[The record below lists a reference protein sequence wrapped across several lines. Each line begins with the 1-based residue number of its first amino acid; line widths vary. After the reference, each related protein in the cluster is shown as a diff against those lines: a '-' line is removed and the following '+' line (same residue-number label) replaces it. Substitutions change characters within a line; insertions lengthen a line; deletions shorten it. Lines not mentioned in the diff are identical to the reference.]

1 MRKYTRRLVVASALA
16 LTMVTAP
23 VAHAEDQ
30 ILASV
35 PGLTFPFFVHMM
47 NAFKAEATKQGVGVI
62 ESDGQVSSPKQ
73 TADVEAAIT
82 QGVKGIVI
90 SPNEVDAMAPALQ
103 QAVEAR
109 IPVVTVDRRV
119 AQVEGILAHVG
130 ADNVKGGE
138 AQANLIVQMFPD
150 GATIINLQGQSGASP
165 AIDRNKGLHNVLDG
179 MADKYKIVFEQTA
192 GFDRAKGLAVTEAAL
207 SGMADAPKVIVA
219 ANDDM
224 ALGAMEAVKS
234 RGLSGIAIIGF
245 DALPEALA
253 QVRDGGLTA
262 TIEQFPGQQSS
273 LGVQTLVDFIKD
285 WQPASREGSAADPG
299 CRHQGQSE
307 HCRTPRRSEVN
318 ELRLFSGRGH
328 KPRPEGILSMAT
340 PPATQP
346 LLRMTGISK
355 SFPGVRALDSVDF
368 EVGSAEIHAFLGEN
382 GAGKSTLLKILIR
395 RPGPRC
401 GQH

>member
-16 LTMVTAP
+16 LTVVTAP

-47 NAFKAEATKQGVGVI
+47 NAFKAEAAKQGVGVI

-103 QAVEAR
+103 QAVEAK

-138 AQANLIVQMFPD
+138 AQANLIVQMFPE

-165 AIDRNKGLHNVLDG
+165 AIDRNKGLHNILDG

-207 SGMADAPKVIVA
+207 SGMAEAPKVIVA

-262 TIEQFPGQQSS
+262 TIEQFPGQQSA
-273 LGVQTLVDFIKD
+273 LGVQTLVDFIKTGK
-285 WQPASREGSAADPG
+285 QPAEKVLLL
-299 CRHQGQSE
+299 
-307 HCRTPRRSEVN
+307 TPVAVTKDN
-318 ELRLFSGRGH
+318 LN
-328 KPRPEGILSMAT
+328 
-340 PPATQP
+340 
-346 LLRMTGISK
+346 
-355 SFPGVRALDSVDF
+355 V
-368 EVGSAEIHAFLGEN
+368 AERLGEV
-382 GAGKSTLLKILIR
+382 K
-395 RPGPRC
+395 
-401 GQH
+401 

>member
-1 MRKYTRRLVVASALA
+1 MKLSRRSVVLGSLTLPLLSSAA
-16 LTMVTAP
+16 FA
-23 VAHAEDQ
+23 ADK

-35 PGLTFPFFVHMM
+35 PGLSFPFFVHMM
-47 NAFKAEATKQGVGVI
+47 NAFKAEIEKQGYEAV

-73 TADVEAAIT
+73 TADIEAAIT

-103 QAVEAR
+103 QAVEAN

-138 AQANLIVQMFPD
+138 AQGQLIMQLFPD

-165 AIDRNKGLHNVLDG
+165 AIDRNKGLHNVIDPV
-179 MADKYKIVFEQTA
+179 ADKYKIVFEQTA
-192 GFDRAKGLAVTEAAL
+192 GFARDKGLSVTEAAL
-207 SGMADAPKVIVA
+207 SGLAEPPKVIVA

-224 ALGAMEAVKS
+224 ALGAMEAVKA

-273 LGVQTLVDFIKD
+273 LGVQTLVKFIKD
-285 WQPASREGSAADPG
+285 GTKPAEKVLLI
-299 CRHQGQSE
+299 
-307 HCRTPRRSEVN
+307 TPVAITKDN
-318 ELRLFSGRGH
+318 LN
-328 KPRPEGILSMAT
+328 T
-340 PPATQP
+340 
-346 LLRMTGISK
+346 
-355 SFPGVRALDSVDF
+355 
-368 EVGSAEIHAFLGEN
+368 AERLGEV
-382 GAGKSTLLKILIR
+382 K
-395 RPGPRC
+395 
-401 GQH
+401 

>member
-16 LTMVTAP
+16 LTVVTAP
-23 VAHAEDQ
+23 VAYAEDQ

-47 NAFKAEATKQGVGVI
+47 KAFKAEAAKQGMGVI

-103 QAVEAR
+103 QAVDAK

-138 AQANLIVQMFPD
+138 AQGNLIVSMFPD

-179 MADKYKIVFEQTA
+179 KDKYKIVFEQTA

-207 SGMADAPKVIVA
+207 SGMADAPQVIVA

-262 TIEQFPGQQSS
+262 TIEQFPGQQSA
-273 LGVQTLVDFIKD
+273 LGVQTLVDFIKTGK
-285 WQPASREGSAADPG
+285 QPAEKVLLL
-299 CRHQGQSE
+299 
-307 HCRTPRRSEVN
+307 TPVAVTKDN
-318 ELRLFSGRGH
+318 LN
-328 KPRPEGILSMAT
+328 I
-340 PPATQP
+340 
-346 LLRMTGISK
+346 
-355 SFPGVRALDSVDF
+355 
-368 EVGSAEIHAFLGEN
+368 AERLGEV
-382 GAGKSTLLKILIR
+382 K
-395 RPGPRC
+395 
-401 GQH
+401 

>member
-1 MRKYTRRLVVASALA
+1 MQNISRRVVVAGAVA
-16 LTMVTAP
+16 LTLATSS
-23 VAHAEDQ
+23 VAQAEDK

-47 NAFKAEATKQGVGVI
+47 NAFKAEAAKQGIGVI

-103 QAVEAR
+103 QAVDAK

-138 AQANLIVQMFPD
+138 AQGNLILKLFPD
-150 GATIINLQGQSGASP
+150 GATIINLQGQPGASP
-165 AIDRNKGLHNVLDG
+165 AIDRNKGLHNVLDAK
-179 MADKYKIVFEQTA
+179 ADKYKIVFEQQA

-207 SGMADAPKVIVA
+207 AGMAEAPKVIVA

-234 RGLSGIAIIGF
+234 RGLSGVAIIGF

-262 TIEQFPGQQSS
+262 TIEQFPGQQSAI
-273 LGVQTLVDFIKD
+273 GVQTLVNFIKTGAK
-285 WQPASREGSAADPG
+285 PAEKVLLL
-299 CRHQGQSE
+299 
-307 HCRTPRRSEVN
+307 TPVAITKEN
-318 ELRLFSGRGH
+318 LN
-328 KPRPEGILSMAT
+328 T
-340 PPATQP
+340 
-346 LLRMTGISK
+346 
-355 SFPGVRALDSVDF
+355 
-368 EVGSAEIHAFLGEN
+368 AERLGEV
-382 GAGKSTLLKILIR
+382 K
-395 RPGPRC
+395 
-401 GQH
+401 